1 MESPVQSNNYDI
13 NCPVSVN
20 NSGISLANNQTEP
33 NNYEVLALSTVLKS
47 NPQFVVCPHCK
58 SITPTRTERSL
69 SFKNS
74 LLFCVVGPI
83 FWGISQI
90 FRNKDLNCYDANHYC
105 LKCNASLGN
114 YRAC

>member
-1 MESPVQSNNYDI
+1 MWCNKCSIET
-13 NCPVSVN
+13 
-20 NSGISLANNQTEP
+20 SLDTCEICGNQTEP
-33 NNYEVLALSTVLKS
+33 LI
-47 NPQFVVCPHCK
+47 PQEIFWCEHCKTPILIPINGKGNAVCPHCK